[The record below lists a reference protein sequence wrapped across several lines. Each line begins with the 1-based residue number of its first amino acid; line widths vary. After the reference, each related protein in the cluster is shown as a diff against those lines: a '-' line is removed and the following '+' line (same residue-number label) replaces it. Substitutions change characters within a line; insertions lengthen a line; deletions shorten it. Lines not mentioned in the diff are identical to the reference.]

1 MINKKLTAALLA
13 SCSLVLFSQQ
23 SSESSDSLL
32 RFEVI
37 ASVETTPVLS
47 AEDAADDVCVWVP
60 DTDAEPIFIIGTDKK
75 RGLETYNERGERIF
89 DAPFGRINNV
99 DLWSSETG
107 PIIVGTNRTTNTL
120 DFYSLDIIDGSLELL
135 NRYATGLSDVYG
147 ITVRESSELTEVFL
161 SDKRGTVQRYSVML
175 IDRFVSARLT
185 ETFKFSSIVE
195 GLEVDP
201 FYQRLYVAQEDK
213 GLWYIDL
220 NEQGAKKVRFA
231 SVDKQLLLPDLEGL
245 ALLDLG
251 LGEGYLAASVQ
262 GANAY
267 ALFDRKTLSLRS
279 LFEIVN
285 SKRAVGA
292 VEETDGIEIINHPR
306 FSFFIAQD
314 GYNSNDNQNY
324 KLVKLSEILKQVQ
337 P

>member
-32 RFEVI
+32 RFEVV
-37 ASVETTPVLS
+37 ASLETTPVLS

-75 RGLETYNERGERIF
+75 RGLETYNECGERIF

-99 DLWSSETG
+99 DLWRSEIG

-120 DFYSLDIIDGSLELL
+120 DFYSLDIVDGSLELL

-147 ITVRESSELTEVFL
+147 ITVRESPELTEVFL
-161 SDKRGTVQRYSVML
+161 SDKRGTVQRYKVAL
-175 IDRFVSARLT
+175 VDRFVSARLI
-185 ETFKFSSIVE
+185 ETYKFSSIVE

-220 NEQGAKKVRFA
+220 NNQGAKKVRFA

-251 LGEGYLAASVQ
+251 LGEGYLAVSVQ

-267 ALFDRKTLSLRS
+267 ALFDRKTLSLHA

-285 SKRAVGA
+285 NEDVVGA

-314 GYNSNDNQNY
+314 GHNQLNNQNY
-324 KLVKLSEILKQVQ
+324 KLVRLGNIFDQLPQ
-337 P
+337 